1 MKSGYKHSLRA
12 LSMNSN
18 FSRPSMRAFSMGSQ
32 MQKKA
37 IAKKMTIAKLSERA
51 SAYTLRETA
60 SMSDGDRGSL
70 VEKKGNQK
78 NEKLLPHSKAPP
90 LPKKEK
96 LKILFASLFS
106 LMMI

>member
-37 IAKKMTIAKLSERA
+37 QEKRMSIARMSERA

-60 SMSDGDRGSL
+60 SMSDADRGIQD
-70 VEKKGNQK
+70 EKESHQK
-78 NEKLLPHSKAPP
+78 LIPH
-90 LPKKEK
+90 
-96 LKILFASLFS
+96 
-106 LMMI
+106 